1 MVDWKNKYLKYK
13 LKLGK
18 LNAKNKIYA
27 GMKTESL
34 DLNKLLEKCYYGIEI
49 ETCVCFNDKVG
60 NLDIDANEPVIKYAS
75 MANNIIKERNAL
87 ILKYNKKIE
96 KQKRKTQFLNDDVQF
111 DKYDYI
117 INDEFEPVIHSDKLD
132 YNKYNVIYD
141 PTVKCDESDSSLPV
155 KYYYPKIN
163 DRCTFYPIEIISK
176 ILPYNNY
183 NDFKII
189 YDNVITN
196 DNFTY
201 MTNES
206 QGLHVNI
213 SFQNFDLKPHISK
226 ILSYW
231 VYFEESILS
240 FISPERLTDINMWS
254 KRLKGLVGPT
264 GELVQ
269 DNWQAYYNHVKT
281 DENDTFNKIYIKS
294 TAINIKHDGDYIEIR
309 TTEGGII
316 YDFIIEWTTFLVRF
330 ISNCI
335 LQDTLPPREQ
345 DGDIEQLTLFI
356 RHSVLIE
363 RKQYQDVRKT
373 DIDELFKTIIQNHKK
388 LIKDLHNL
396 SKNISTNNGDDED
409 DNYNQYESLE
419 VEHNVLYQQEQN
431 IVKQIQKH
439 LQLSI
444 ISNSI
449 RNEYK
454 LKLVQIDNNY
464 HLRLETIDII
474 EHKL

>member
-13 LKLGK
+13 LKLEK

-27 GMKTESL
+27 GMKTEIL
-34 DLNKLLEKCYYGIEI
+34 DLNKLLKKCYYGIEI
-49 ETCVCFNDKVG
+49 ETCVCFNHKVG
-60 NLDIDANEPVIKYAS
+60 YLDIDANEPVIEYS
-75 MANNIIKERNAL
+75 SIANNIINEKNKI
-87 ILKYNKKIE
+87 ILKYNKKMQ
-96 KQKRKTQFLNDDVQF
+96 KQKGKTQFLNDDVQF

-117 INDEFEPVIHSDKLD
+117 ITDEFKPVIHDEILD
-132 YNKYNVIYD
+132 YTKYNIIYD
-141 PTVKCDESDSSLPV
+141 PTVKCDEFDNNLPV

-163 DRCTFYPIEIISK
+163 DKCTFYPIEIISK

-213 SFQNFDLKPHISK
+213 SFENFDLKPHILK

-240 FISPERLTDINMWS
+240 FISPDRLTDINMWS

-269 DNWQAYYNHVKT
+269 DNWQEYYNHVKT
-281 DENDTFNKIYIKS
+281 DEDDIFNRMYIKS
-294 TAINIKHDGDYIEIR
+294 TAINIKHDGHYIEIR

-316 YDFIIEWTTFLVRF
+316 YDFITEWTTFLVRF

-335 LQDTLPPREQ
+335 LQDTLPPRDK
-345 DGDIEQLTLFI
+345 DGNIEQLTLFI
-356 RHSVLIE
+356 GHSVLIE

-373 DIDELFKTIIQNHKK
+373 NIEELFAVIIDRHQI
-388 LIKDLHNL
+388 LIEQFDILI
-396 SKNISTNNGDDED
+396 KNISKNNQDVIDVRYQLL
-409 DNYNQYESLE
+409 NN
-419 VEHNVLYQQEQN
+419 EHNTLYKLQQN

-449 RNEYK
+449 RNDYK
-454 LKLVQIDNNY
+454 LKLKQIDDNY
-464 HLRLETIDII
+464 YKRLDTMEYI
-474 EHKL
+474 ESEF